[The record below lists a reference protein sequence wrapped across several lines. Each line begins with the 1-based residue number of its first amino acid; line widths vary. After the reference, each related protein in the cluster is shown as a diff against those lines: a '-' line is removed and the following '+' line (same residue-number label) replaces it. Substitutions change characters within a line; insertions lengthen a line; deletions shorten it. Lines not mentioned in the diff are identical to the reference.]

1 MIAYT
6 TTNDKTCF
14 EIVKY
19 NWKTF
24 SLDFRLF
31 EFKCNNSCVGFFF
44 SVCVKHFCICR
55 LALWSFWCSW
65 LWISYKSMWCVSQWV
80 YIWDQWKNVNISDVT
95 TNKTLRN
102 KIPPLFFEGNA
113 LTPALGKQQST
124 WSMVPISQLGQRV
137 QSQPTYTSKE
147 IVQGET
153 GDREAQRV
161 PGGEVVC
168 LLV

>member
-1 MIAYT
+1 MIKHVLKLLSIIGKHLVSILDYLSL
-6 TTNDKTCF
+6 NVI
-14 EIVKY
+14 IVV
-19 NWKTF
+19 W
-24 SLDFRLF
+24 
-31 EFKCNNSCVGFFF
+31 VFFF
-44 SVCVKHFCICR
+44 SVCVKHFCICS